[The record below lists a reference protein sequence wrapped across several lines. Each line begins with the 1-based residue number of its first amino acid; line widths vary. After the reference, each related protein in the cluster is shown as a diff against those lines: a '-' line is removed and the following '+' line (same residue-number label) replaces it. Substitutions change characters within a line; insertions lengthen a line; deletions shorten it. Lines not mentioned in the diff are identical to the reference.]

1 MRMAAVAAK
10 QIRTGFE
17 RIQQVKGGNGAARA
31 VCLIS
36 VARDHQRR
44 ASVAFHHSRGGNS
57 ADAAMPASSIDHRA
71 ECLSKR
77 GLLLD
82 AQLNRVHDAAFFF
95 LTFGV
100 ELVYSISN
108 FARSGRILHA
118 EKIDYVPRNIHAPSR
133 I

>member
-57 ADAAMPASSIDHRA
+57 DHAAMPAISIDHRA

-82 AQLNRVHDAAFFF
+82 AQLNRAHDAAFLF
-95 LTFGV
+95 LTFRV
-100 ELVYSISN
+100 ELVSSISN
-108 FARSGRILHA
+108 LSRSRPILHA
-118 EKIDYVPRNIHAPSR
+118 LN
-133 I
+133 

>member
-57 ADAAMPASSIDHRA
+57 DHAAMPAISIDHRA

-95 LTFGV
+95 LTFGAV
-100 ELVYSISN
+100 LVSSMSM
-108 FARSGRILHA
+108 FARSCGRLRTI
-118 EKIDYVPRNIHAPSR
+118 KG
-133 I
+133 